1 MDYPGRYLRRLK
13 IPTGQSE
20 AVNRT
25 RTDNT
30 MTKSKR
36 THNYLQ
42 NTTQKTKDRLYNMK
56 NKSGE
61 RTMTYNLT
69 EN

>member
-1 MDYPGRYLRRLK
+1 
-13 IPTGQSE
+13 
-20 AVNRT
+20 
-25 RTDNT
+25 

-56 NKSGE
+56 KKSGE
-61 RTMTYNLT
+61 RTMTYKLT